1 MAFRNEIH
9 SEAPIEASADEV
21 WAVLSDFGSY
31 GEWNPGMESVQ
42 GEAVAGARLTIRFA
56 LNGGR
61 TMTMRPTVLVAEPGR
76 ELRWLGRLVMPGLLD
91 GEHRFTIEERE
102 PGQVTLRQ
110 DERFRG
116 LLVPFLRKMI
126 EVDTL
131 ATFHEVNEALGRRVA
146 ELRSSAA

>member
-1 MAFRNEIH
+1 MALRNEIH
-9 SEAPIEASADEV
+9 SEATIEASADQV

-31 GEWNPGMESVQ
+31 GEWNPGMQSVQ
-42 GEAVAGARLTIRFA
+42 GEAVAGTRLTIRFA

-91 GEHRFTIEERE
+91 GEHWFTIEERE
-102 PGQVTLRQ
+102 PGRVTFRQ

-131 ATFHEVNEALGRRVA
+131 ATFHEVNEAVARRVA
-146 ELRSSAA
+146 ELRSSRA